1 MEVVRLTNFSP
12 KYLGF
17 EHRCWCDLHNGAFTA
32 FVAACS
38 EFVADSTAGSAPVTD
53 TPCKDSD
60 DAMFSAADIITS
72 GRTTSSDSGH
82 SRRAIVCAKGLEIAA
97 DAKWSSPEKAVAGS
111 SRVGDE
117 TAVEAIGVPL
127 EGAAFGE
134 SSKGGS
140 GTSVSYVGLTPKPLQ
155 SPETLRGSSTRLSAQ
170 ASAISAEHEPIPYV
184 NPFTSR
190 HHRQASLSL
199 VDGGKRRLQELQLRI
214 DQGSNGVGLLS
225 LGGASKLNR
234 AAYFSSPSG
243 GSCGHRWRALG
254 NGDGKLGHGGLDG
267 SRSNAASEWLAYLES
282 SSIGSFGVSQ
292 SKKSA
297 PSSRGVLRERGLLA
311 VGEKT
316 SAVVR
321 RCWTVTLLTS
331 LPLFEPQT
339 IVCSFWAAAFLGVV
353 SRPPRPL
360 LLAFCVILIPWGC
373 FVGENNIEKF
383 SFE

>member
-60 DAMFSAADIITS
+60 DAMFLLP
-72 GRTTSSDSGH
+72 TSSQ
-82 SRRAIVCAKGLEIAA
+82 
-97 DAKWSSPEKAVAGS
+97 KAVAGS

-140 GTSVSYVGLTPKPLQ
+140 GTSVSYVRLTPRPLQ
-155 SPETLRGSSTRLSAQ
+155 SPETPRGSSTRL
-170 ASAISAEHEPIPYV
+170 
-184 NPFTSR
+184 
-190 HHRQASLSL
+190 
-199 VDGGKRRLQELQLRI
+199 
-214 DQGSNGVGLLS
+214 
-225 LGGASKLNR
+225 
-234 AAYFSSPSG
+234 
-243 GSCGHRWRALG
+243 
-254 NGDGKLGHGGLDG
+254 
-267 SRSNAASEWLAYLES
+267 SNAASEWLAYLES

-321 RCWTVTLLTS
+321 RCWTVTLLTA

-339 IVCSFWAAAFLGVV
+339 TVCSFWAAAFLRVV

-373 FVGENNIEKF
+373 FVGENSIEKF